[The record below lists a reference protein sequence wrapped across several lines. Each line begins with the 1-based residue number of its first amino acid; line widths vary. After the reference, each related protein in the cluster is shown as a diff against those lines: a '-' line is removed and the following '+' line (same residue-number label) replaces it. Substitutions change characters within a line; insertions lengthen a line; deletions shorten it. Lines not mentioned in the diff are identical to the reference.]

1 MAGRTANTAELQTA
15 ITNKQQAPA
24 AAAAPN
30 RREIAFKQLH
40 NLFERSA
47 NELKKVL
54 PTGITPE
61 RIARVTLTACRKNP
75 ALLDCNPSSIIGA
88 VFQASQLGLQID
100 VLGSAYLVP
109 YKDQV
114 QLIIGYKGYIDLAYR
129 SPRVISIQAHTVYAN
144 DIFKMDNGSQPYL
157 KHEQSEEPSE
167 EIRGF
172 YAIAHLQ
179 NGGCLWYYMSRKQVE
194 AHRDEN
200 SSDYKYKK
208 SKGWEKNSVWGKH
221 FEPMA
226 KKTVLR
232 QLMTWLP
239 MEIEQKEFMA
249 YDGTVRSDINSE
261 PEYIEADWEI
271 TEEEAAA
278 E

>member
-1 MAGRTANTAELQTA
+1 MAKTANTAELQNA
-15 ITNKQQAPA
+15 IQNKQQAPQT
-24 AAAAPN
+24 APAD
-30 RREIAFKQLH
+30 RRQLAFKQLN

-54 PTGITPE
+54 PATITPE

-75 ALLDCNPSSIIGA
+75 ALLDCNPNSIIGS
-88 VFQASQLGLQID
+88 VFQAAQLGLEPD
-100 VLGSAYLVP
+100 LLGSCYLVP

-129 SPRVISIQAHTVYAN
+129 SPRIISIQAHTVYAN

-157 KHEQSEEPSE
+157 KHEQSEEPTE
-167 EIRGF
+167 EVRGF

-179 NGGCLWYYMSRKQVE
+179 NGGCLWYYMSKAQIE
-194 AHRDEN
+194 AHRDKF

-208 SKGWEKNSVWGKH
+208 SKGWEKNSVWGQH
-221 FEPMA
+221 FESMA
-226 KKTVLR
+226 KKTVLH

-239 MEIEQKEFMA
+239 MEIENKEFMA
-249 YDGTVRSDINSE
+249 YDGTVRADIQSE
-261 PEYIEADWEI
+261 PEYIEPEYEI
-271 TEEEAAA
+271 LEDTTAA